1 MTFMRINVL
10 FSLYQKHMQEFRI
23 ENMVNLG
30 SKIEMVRIVAYW
42 LFSTE

>member
-10 FSLYQKHMQEFRI
+10 FSLYHKHMQEFRI

-30 SKIEMVRIVAYW
+30 SKIEMDRIVAYW
-42 LFSTE
+42 LFST